1 MLSRGVYTHPW
12 HNMFLC
18 AAMTGPDIGELLDA
32 AEQSFTALKRQAP
45 GLAPVEKL
53 AFLSAGAR

>member
-1 MLSRGVYTHPW
+1 
-12 HNMFLC
+12 MFLC
-18 AAMTGPDIGELLDA
+18 AAMTDADIEAVLDA
-32 AEQSFTALKRQAP
+32 ADGAFGALKRQAP